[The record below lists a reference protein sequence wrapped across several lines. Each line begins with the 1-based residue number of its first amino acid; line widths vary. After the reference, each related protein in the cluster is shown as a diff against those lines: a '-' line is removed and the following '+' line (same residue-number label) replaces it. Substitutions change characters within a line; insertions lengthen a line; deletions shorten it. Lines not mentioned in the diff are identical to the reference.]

1 VIFICMDNRFSLKQN
16 LFNAVNLSKSYDK
29 SEVVIINLEID
40 MDTSMESIEE
50 MTQVLIDGLTKYIK
64 RTNIYFVTQFLELNG
79 LDLENLSLNYKFIL
93 CGRKFNIARYQ
104 LRNILIGVIEGDSW
118 GEYRINQVSKEEL
131 IVELVPI
138 HLGIT
143 DSRIIKKI
151 PNQILNKIMSD
162 ITVITGDQ
170 LKNKPI
176 QNKKHFA
183 VKYD

>member
-1 VIFICMDNRFSLKQN
+1 MIMNNRLSLKKN
-16 LFNAVNLSKSYDK
+16 LFNAVNLSKSFDK
-29 SEVVIINLEID
+29 SEVVIINLEIEI
-40 MDTSMESIEE
+40 DTSMVLIEE
-50 MTQVLIDGLTKYIK
+50 MTQVLIEGLSKSIK
-64 RTNIYFVTQFLELNG
+64 KTNIYFLTQFLELNG
-79 LDLENLSLNYKFIL
+79 LDHENLSLNFKFIL
-93 CGRKFNIARYQ
+93 CGKRLNITRYQ
-104 LRNILIGVIEGDSW
+104 LRDILIGVIEDDSW